1 MMDEK
6 EIVGRNVKGYR
17 EKLGLSQ
24 EALAD
29 NAGVHRTYVNQVEQ
43 GRINISVVNIFKFAK
58 ALKIEANLLLV
69 LDSWKKTKK

>member
-1 MMDEK
+1 MDEK

-58 ALKIEANLLLV
+58 ALKIEANVLLIP
-69 LDSWKKTKK
+69 DSWKKTKK

>member
-1 MMDEK
+1 MDEK

-29 NAGVHRTYVNQVEQ
+29 VAGVHRTYVNQVEQ
-43 GRINISVVNIFKFAK
+43 GRINISIVNIFKFAK
-58 ALKIEANLLLV
+58 ALKIEANLLLIV
-69 LDSWKKTKK
+69 DSWKKFKK